1 MPSIIKKSQTK
12 NEKLCFF
19 QMRYLRVCDTLGFA
33 KEDAKP
39 LTPFFGLKDGLQY
52 SITTASV
59 WHGNAEK
66 KLFSLVCIV
75 EHPFSPA
82 SNNLSSS
89 TTKHFYY

>member
-52 SITTASV
+52 SITNSI
-59 WHGNAEK
+59 
-66 KLFSLVCIV
+66 SLAWQMAMQKRSC
-75 EHPFSPA
+75 SA
-82 SNNLSSS
+82 L
-89 TTKHFYY
+89 YA

>member
-19 QMRYLRVCDTLGFA
+19 QMRYLWVCDTLGFA

-39 LTPFFGLKDGLQY
+39 LTPFLGLKDGLQY

-59 WHGNAEK
+59 WHGKWQCRKEAVQPCMHSRTP
-66 KLFSLVCIV
+66 LFSCI
-75 EHPFSPA
+75 
-82 SNNLSSS
+82 
-89 TTKHFYY
+89 K

>member
-1 MPSIIKKSQTK
+1 MPSIIKKKSQTK

-52 SITTASV
+52 SITNSI
-59 WHGNAEK
+59 
-66 KLFSLVCIV
+66 SLAWQMAMQKRSC
-75 EHPFSPA
+75 SGLYA
-82 SNNLSSS
+82 
-89 TTKHFYY
+89 